1 MRTLHIT
8 SAWHE
13 QSGGARTFYS
23 ALLASAETD
32 RRRMALVVPG
42 ERDGLQQAG
51 AFTRIYTVAA
61 PRSPVFDRRY
71 RIVLPHRLVPTPHS
85 WLWRIIRDEAP
96 DVVEVADKF
105 TLCHIAGLVKQRSEP
120 RPTVVGFSHERLDD
134 VMRAHVGRGPVVRA
148 LARSYVRSVY
158 LRQFDA
164 HIANS
169 EYTAGELRAAAV
181 SRGPSAWRHWR
192 LRDRIVVVP
201 LGADV
206 STFGPGRRSHEVRAA
221 LLARLGGSPSSKL
234 VLFAGRL
241 SAEKNVDLLLPA
253 VRHAATRGCDVCL
266 VVAGDG
272 PMRDAMARAA
282 REFVPGR
289 SLFLG
294 HVSRRDDL
302 ATLVASADVFLH
314 TNPREPFGIAPLEA
328 LVSGV
333 PVVLPRSGGVLA
345 YATDETAWLVR
356 PDAIGLA
363 NGLVECLTRPA
374 EAARRSA
381 NAVAMAP
388 AWSWSGVATRYFDAL
403 TAIDRLRRTDW
414 ARETAAS
421 ERDVDVRVSAS

>member
-23 ALLASAETD
+23 ALLEAAESD

-42 ERDGLQQAG
+42 QRDSLQQTS

-71 RIVLPHRLVPTPHS
+71 RIVLPHRTMPTSRS

-105 TLCHIAGLVKQRSEP
+105 TLCHIAGLLKRRPEP

-134 VMRAHVGRGPVVRA
+134 VVRA
-148 LARSYVRSVY
+148 QVARVSAVRAMARSYVRCVY

-169 EYTAGELRAAAV
+169 EYTAAELRAAAV
-181 SRGPSAWRHWR
+181 SAGPSAWRHWR
-192 LRDRIVVVP
+192 LRDRIAVVP

-206 STFGPGRRSHEVRAA
+206 STFGPYRRSREMRES
-221 LLARLGGSPSSKL
+221 LLARSGGAASSKI

-241 SAEKNVDLLLPA
+241 SAEKDPTVLLPA
-253 VRHAATRGCDVCL
+253 VRHAMRRGCDLRL

-272 PMRDAMARAA
+272 PMREALA
-282 REFVPGR
+282 REAQESLPGR
-289 SLFLG
+289 SVFLG
-294 HVSRRDDL
+294 HVVRRDEL
-302 ATLVASADVFLH
+302 ATLVASVDAFVH

-356 PDAIGLA
+356 PGPLGLA
-363 NGLVECLTRPA
+363 SGLLECLSRPD

-388 AWSWSGVATRYFDAL
+388 AWSWSGVATRYFAAL
-403 TAIDRLRRTDW
+403 AAIDHRRRTDW
-414 ARETAAS
+414 L
-421 ERDVDVRVSAS
+421 RDRRAPGGC